1 MNEFETNAEEN
12 KTLKNNKI
20 KPSINKIF
28 IKYLKMK
35 LKKKYNKK
43 KLKVNNNKKKWRPTL
58 I

>member
-1 MNEFETNAEEN
+1 VNEFETNAEEN

-43 KLKVNNNKKKWRPTL
+43 KLKVNNNKKK
-58 I
+58 

>member
-1 MNEFETNAEEN
+1 
-12 KTLKNNKI
+12 
-20 KPSINKIF
+20 
-28 IKYLKMK
+28 MK